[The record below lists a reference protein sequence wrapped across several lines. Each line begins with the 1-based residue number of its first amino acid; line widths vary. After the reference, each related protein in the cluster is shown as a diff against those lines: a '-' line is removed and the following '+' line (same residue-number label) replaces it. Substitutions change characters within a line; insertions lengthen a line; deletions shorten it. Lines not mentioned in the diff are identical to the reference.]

1 MKGKSLMALL
11 GCFVLGSNGS
21 AVAME
26 EFTLDTI
33 VVTANRDKVPE
44 METPSAV
51 TVITKEEIDRRWRL

>member
-1 MKGKSLMALL
+1 MKGKSLMVFL

-51 TVITKEEIDRRWRL
+51 TVITK